1 MCMASSLPE
10 APTACRCGCQQGSH
24 WHPLSEIKVG
34 VGRWFYLCARI
45 CFKSRPVQP
54 VSTQVTQKQLQLHFL
69 FLTHNSS
76 EGEYLGQQNK
86 TFRCY
91 TDTVTVNPPHALPPR
106 STCFTAR
113 WSPHT
118 WPVPPV
124 SLPASPSAPNR
135 ELGILGRMGT
145 ARLRLRGGRHH
156 AHSTLV
162 PIDVKSTS
170 HSQND
175 RKVT

>member
-1 MCMASSLPE
+1 MERCWDTVSNVCMASSLPE

-91 TDTVTVNPPHALPPR
+91 TDTVTV
-106 STCFTAR
+106 
-113 WSPHT
+113 
-118 WPVPPV
+118 PV
-124 SLPASPSAPNR
+124 SRPATSLNLLHCA
-135 ELGILGRMGT
+135 
-145 ARLRLRGGRHH
+145 
-156 AHSTLV
+156 LV
-162 PIDVKSTS
+162 ATHLASSSRVTS
-170 HSQND
+170 CFPQC
-175 RKVT
+175 TQP